1 MSATDA
7 IAELNAMS
15 TVAQAL
21 EPLDDLAR
29 RRVMGWVNA
38 RFLGGSVAPT
48 PPPGTETRTA
58 ANANTAG
65 GSGGK
70 AISDFGDIAEYYHA
84 CAPSSD
90 ADKALVVSSWFQVGE
105 SLEGIDT
112 QRVNSALKHLGYG
125 IGNATRAFDQLT
137 AQRPALVIQLRKAG
151 TTKQARKTFR
161 VTDAGLKRVN
171 QLLVSAGAETA

>member
-1 MSATDA
+1 MSTTDT
-7 IAELNAMS
+7 IAELNSMT

-21 EPLDDLAR
+21 EPLDDEAR
-29 RRVMGWVNA
+29 RRVMGWASA
-38 RFLGGSVAPT
+38 RFLGGSVAP
-48 PPPGTETRTA
+48 PPGVVEIRTA
-58 ANANTAG
+58 VNAIAAG
-65 GSGGK
+65 DNGGK
-70 AISDFGDIAEYYHA
+70 AISDFGDIADYYHA

-90 ADKALVVSSWFQVGE
+90 AEKALVVSSWFQVGE
-105 SLEGIDT
+105 SLDGIDT
-112 QRVNSALKHLGYG
+112 QKVNSALKHLGYG

-171 QLLVSAGAETA
+171 QMLATGGGEPA